1 MGLLH
6 PVSISESYSP
16 NVSVSLCVSGL
27 SLSFYHCIVWSSC
40 LFSSICLSL
49 CVTITESFCAC
60 LYVRL
65 RVFQSL
71 VSLCVS
77 LCFPPLVPSPV
88 LPCLLH
94 LVPMASV
101 PRPSAR
107 RQHRPAPALRWL
119 SGTGP
124 GSGFQTLP
132 VPPRVLVPL
141 LYLQPPRVFVSPAL
155 TRPLCLSP
163 EAPAPPHPHLP
174 LHIPWAARGS

>member
-1 MGLLH
+1 MCFWTVFVFLSLCRLV
-6 PVSISESYSP
+6 PVSLSIHL
-16 NVSVSLCVSGL
+16 SVSLCHYLCVFL
-27 SLSFYHCIVWSSC
+27 
-40 LFSSICLSL
+40 CLSL
-49 CVTITESFCAC
+49 FLC

-65 RVFQSL
+65 RVFQSRF
-71 VSLCVS
+71 SLCLS
-77 LCFPPLVPSPV
+77 LSFPPSVPSPV
-88 LPCLLH
+88 LPRLLH
-94 LVPMASV
+94 LVPTASV

-119 SGTGP
+119 CGAGP

-141 LYLQPPRVFVSPAL
+141 LYLQPPRAFVSPAL

-163 EAPAPPHPHLP
+163 EPPAPPHPHLP